1 VGFLGE
7 MKIKFIKPTAP
18 LGLAYFQGD
27 EAEFEDKQAQSLID
41 AKFAV
46 EVPSEKVEKPK
57 KPK

>member
-1 VGFLGE
+1 

-57 KPK
+57 KAK

>member
-1 VGFLGE
+1 
-7 MKIKFIKPTAP
+7 MKVKFIKPPAP

-46 EVPSEKVEKPK
+46 AIEEPKPK
-57 KPK
+57 KKKAE